1 MLEFSPTVW
10 VGHKLWL
17 SVVSCRLSFG
27 SWWSSV
33 VDTKTAFVKWLKCCL
48 RRLTRIYYHNF
59 RPASWFEASYKKYFC
74 GEHVM
79 VLSNKMELETKIHSN
94 VFAFLQSGCVLK
106 EIWAYW
112 QVPTEDF
119 SRQAFQRVHTLG

>member
-1 MLEFSPTVW
+1 MLHEETNTD
-10 VGHKLWL
+10 LL
-17 SVVSCRLSFG
+17 SQFQACKVVRSILQ
-27 SWWSSV
+27 
-33 VDTKTAFVKWLKCCL
+33 
-48 RRLTRIYYHNF
+48 
-59 RPASWFEASYKKYFC
+59 KKYFC

>member
-1 MLEFSPTVW
+1 M
-10 VGHKLWL
+10 
-17 SVVSCRLSFG
+17 RL
-27 SWWSSV
+27 
-33 VDTKTAFVKWLKCCL
+33 
-48 RRLTRIYYHNF
+48 RRIYYHNF
-59 RPASWFEASYKKYFC
+59 RPANWFEASYKKNSFC

-119 SRQAFQRVHTLG
+119 SRQAFQQVHTLG